1 MEETL
6 GLPEEDFFTSLVR
19 KHMPTTQRIMQ
30 KAKGCLIY
38 NIKTAEAE
46 YSTYH
51 DTTDDLAA
59 NICDMLVCLA
69 RNVVREVN
77 PIDELRFL
85 RIATKNYEFLIAPTD
100 EFVILVE
107 QLDPSKQQVA
117 MQATTTKKKP
127 RRIY

>member
-1 MEETL
+1 MEDL
-6 GLPEEDFFTSLVR
+6 AAPVEEDFFTTLVR

-38 NIKTAEAE
+38 NAKTAESV

-51 DTTDDLAA
+51 DNTEDLAS
-59 NICDMLVCLA
+59 NVCDMLVCIA
-69 RNVVREVN
+69 RNAVREVN

-85 RIATKNYEFLIAPTD
+85 RIATKDYEFLIAPTD

-107 QLDPSKQQVA
+107 QLDPSKQPVA
-117 MQATTTKKKP
+117 ATPNAGKKKKP
-127 RRIY
+127 K